1 MFLLLA
7 VDDDAAG
14 TEPGIFPVMEQLVR
28 QVYFATEL
36 LLSSSEK
43 KKGLLLIGYM
53 VDLLSIC
60 LNQFVM
66 NLGFIN
72 NISLT

>member
-43 KKGLLLIGYM
+43 KRLVADWLYGGFVVHLLES
-53 VDLLSIC
+53 VC
-60 LNQFVM
+60 NEP
-66 NLGFIN
+66 GFHK
-72 NISLT
+72 

>member
-1 MFLLLA
+1 VSEWGGTFLRFSVFLLLA

-43 KKGLLLIGYM
+43 KKKA
-53 VDLLSIC
+53 C
-60 LNQFVM
+60 C
-66 NLGFIN
+66 
-72 NISLT
+72 